1 MPILKGMATGS
12 KFLSSPALRHN
23 PFEFGGELKASSLI
37 DREQELDL
45 VIRTIENGGKLFLI
59 GPRRYGKTSILAAAE
74 DKLSDSNVAVLRFDA
89 EVYDSPGHLAEAL
102 LAEAAKKLHST
113 LEKAG
118 EAISRFAS
126 KLKPQV
132 DYDLAEQTLSIT
144 LGAPGRAVTKAVP
157 LLTEVLNIVDKMA
170 ARANRRA
177 AVIIDEFQ
185 QIIEEGGATAERQIR
200 GTVQRHHNTAYVFAG
215 SKTRLLADMTNDPSR
230 AFWKLGSRLFLGPI
244 PREVWREFL
253 TRGLTRSS
261 FKVQPVALE
270 HLLDVAEDVP
280 FNIQQLANTCWEQ
293 LRASGGGTLTPARV
307 DDALVRLVTR
317 ENSSYT
323 QIWNSL
329 ARQQKIA
336 LKAVIDEGGID
347 LRSAEV
353 LARYGI
359 AASTMHKMLKALDS
373 RGLVREEETIGSIR
387 YRLEDPFFA
396 RWLRLV
402 QSGV

>member
-1 MPILKGMATGS
+1 VSAAASL
-12 KFLSSPALRHN
+12 HN
-23 PFEFGGELKASSLI
+23 PFEFGGELKSSALI
-37 DREQELDL
+37 DRDQELDL

-74 DKLSDSNVAVLRFDA
+74 EGLRKSTVAVLRYDA
-89 EVYDSPGHLAEAL
+89 EVYESLGQLAEAL
-102 LAEAAKKLHST
+102 LAGAAKKLTPT

-118 EAISRFAS
+118 EAIARFAA

-132 DYDLAEQTLSIT
+132 DYNLAEQSLSIT
-144 LGAPGRAVTKAVP
+144 LGTSAKGTANALP
-157 LLTEVLNIVDKMA
+157 LLTDVLNIVDRLA
-170 ARANRRA
+170 VRADRRA
-177 AVIIDEFQ
+177 AVILDEFQ

-215 SKTRLLADMTNDPSR
+215 SKTRMLADMTNDPSR

-253 TRGLTRSS
+253 TRGFTNSA
-261 FKVQPVALE
+261 FKVQPAALE
-270 HLLDVAEDVP
+270 HLLDAAEDVP
-280 FNIQQLANTCWEQ
+280 FNIQQLANTCWEL
-293 LRASGGGTLTPARV
+293 LRAAGGGTLTSERV
-307 DDALVRLVTR
+307 DDALVLLVTR
-317 ENSSYT
+317 ENPSYT

-336 LKAVIDEGGID
+336 LKAVIDEGGRD
-347 LRSAEV
+347 LRSAAV

-359 AASTMHKMLKALDS
+359 AASTMHKMLKVLDS
-373 RGLVREEETIGSIR
+373 RGMVREDETMGSIR

-402 QSGV
+402 QSGA